1 LVTETLS
8 VATVLPAALLSG
20 ASVLGLV
27 LSDYRNFRAG
37 RYLCKPL
44 AAAAFVWL
52 ALKLGATDTSYGN
65 WMLAALILCMVGDL
79 FLMPDDERSF
89 LAGLTA
95 FLCGHLLF
103 AVAFVQLPSNPTG
116 LVLSGVPA
124 LLLLVLVWR
133 WLMPQVNRE
142 MKIPVLVY
150 VLVITAM
157 LMCAGLTAGQP
168 AAPLIIVGAWG
179 FAFSDIAVARRQFVR
194 PDSRMNGLWGT
205 PLYFLSQMILAA
217 SVALV

>member
-1 LVTETLS
+1 MATEALT
-8 VATVLPAALLSG
+8 VATILPAALLSG
-20 ASVLGLV
+20 AAVLGLV
-27 LSDYRNFRAG
+27 VSDYRGFRAG

-52 ALKLGATDTSYGN
+52 ALTLGAMETTYGN

-103 AVAFVQLPSNPTG
+103 AVAFLQLPANATG
-116 LVLSGVPA
+116 IALSTVPA

-133 WLMPQVNRE
+133 WLMPHVNRE
-142 MKIPVLVY
+142 MKIPVVIY
-150 VLVITAM
+150 ILVITAM
-157 LMCAGLTAGQP
+157 LLCAGLTAGQP
-168 AAPLIIVGAWG
+168 AAPLVIAGAWG
-179 FAFSDIAVARRQFVR
+179 FACSDVAVARRQFVW
-194 PDSRMNGLWGT
+194 PDSRMNGVWGT
-205 PLYFLSQMILAA
+205 PLYFLSQMVLA
-217 SVALV
+217 SSIALV